1 MLSGAV
7 PSRWLQAEDR
17 RMIRDIMVHLDGS
30 CEDEIKLEHAEAI
43 ARTWRAH
50 LIGLYTNLLPDLTM
64 ALPMDGG
71 GAAVAGLIAELEEKA
86 REEGGPVFDK
96 LAARLDT
103 LQVSHELRRLDE
115 RPGTL
120 FQSVVREAH
129 CADLF
134 LATRPFQGEGSS
146 VCEEIVEAVLFGSG
160 RGLLVIPPGRHWQ
173 ASKSTLLIA
182 WNGSREAARAVAEA
196 MSFVK
201 NADRTVILTI
211 DVEADTE
218 PAAEIARHL
227 NRHGG
232 RVEVTA
238 RNSEGRKVADVIID
252 EAYRVSAG
260 LVVLGGY
267 GHMRLRER
275 VFGGATYDM
284 LYTCETPILLAH

>member
-1 MLSGAV
+1 MTG
-7 PSRWLQAEDR
+7 
-17 RMIRDIMVHLDGS
+17 IG
-30 CEDEIKLEHAEAI
+30 EDEIKLEHAEAI

-120 FQSVVREAH
+120 FQSV
-129 CADLF
+129 
-134 LATRPFQGEGSS
+134 EGGPLRRSLPRNAALS
-146 VCEEIVEAVLFGSG
+146 RGGIVGLRGDRRSRSLRQR

-173 ASKSTLLIA
+173 AS
-182 WNGSREAARAVAEA
+182 E
-196 MSFVK
+196 FDP
-201 NADRTVILTI
+201 ADRL
-211 DVEADTE
+211 ERLSRGSEGGRRGNELRQKRGPHCHPHHRCRGGYE